1 MQSTPACM
9 HAMESGASAAV
20 VAQED
25 RAREKAK
32 RQ

>member
-1 MQSTPACM
+1 M